1 MNKIIILILILQA
14 GSLKTFSQNWDKISN
29 KIASCQKQALL
40 KQNDESNK
48 IFKYFI
54 KEYDEVRRESRV
66 FERLN
71 IQKCDTIYI
80 LEKTDQVSLSLL
92 STIWTRSSMLSYSS
106 SYAGRNKYKVELM
119 KERYFSKRMMDLAFQ
134 WNIQEIRKEEKANQT
149 LPVEIIFLTRIII
162 SGKKPQIDCMIF
174 CDFWNLN
181 HD

>member
-71 IQKCDTIYI
+71 IQK
-80 LEKTDQVSLSLL
+80 
-92 STIWTRSSMLSYSS
+92 
-106 SYAGRNKYKVELM
+106 
-119 KERYFSKRMMDLAFQ
+119 
-134 WNIQEIRKEEKANQT
+134 
-149 LPVEIIFLTRIII
+149 
-162 SGKKPQIDCMIF
+162 
-174 CDFWNLN
+174 
-181 HD
+181 